1 MQYDWYK
8 KELEAKLRELKR
20 LVKTASGE
28 QREVINETIST
39 IEDNLVKP
47 CRLVNYTLEER
58 LLYE

>member
-39 IEDNLVKP
+39 IEDNLV
-47 CRLVNYTLEER
+47 
-58 LLYE
+58 